1 MFEDNPFCRG
11 LSGWLWCLAGNV
23 CMVIFLT
30 APPVARNDSRMQLT
44 NPTAIPPPVFFFTVR
59 SCFHRAV
66 TVAKCLGGEGSPLR
80 GFLAATK
87 SALPF
92 LNGRCIFR
100 KLILC
105 ISPHLLVCRVSHP
118 PVWAERERK
127 SKKMRKKREKDKKSA
142 VVCRSWSSFVYIPKS
157 ITPDS
162 LLLYT

>member
-80 GFLAATK
+80 GFLAVTK

-118 PVWAERERK
+118 RCGPSEKGKV
-127 SKKMRKKREKDKKSA
+127 KKCAKKEKRTKKAPSS
-142 VVCRSWSSFVYIPKS
+142 VVVEVALCTYRS
-157 ITPDS
+157 
-162 LLLYT
+162 L